1 MNRIASIK
9 GEILPTGGP
18 GIFLKGRAEQLCES
32 LAAEYEGKVQLI
44 YLDPPFGTGDTFS
57 VKLSTGKKKLTLPA
71 YSDKLSREE
80 YLAMMRTV
88 LTACHRMLSD
98 TGSLYLH
105 IDYRMS
111 PYLRLI
117 LDEIFGE
124 KNFMNEIIWAY
135 KSGGRSTRHFSRK
148 HDVILFYRK
157 TKAVYFD
164 ITAVGIPRGP
174 QKRNN
179 MKRRVDEL
187 GRVCFSIRSGG
198 KTYTYYEDTP
208 IFPSDVWD
216 DIEHL
221 HQRDP
226 ERTGF
231 GTQKPEALLKRIIL
245 SSSKPGDLV
254 CDLFSGSG
262 TTASVAAK
270 HGRRFLALDASPI
283 AMQLLRA
290 RQLVGRSEPTFFD
303 GSHQLTLRYGDA
315 PQICEN
321 ASLRLTAQEVGL
333 RAVYEGS
340 ENEDAAFLAIGTV
353 GDDGFFRPF
362 TYSVSPKPGAVLT
375 LPDTDAQLYLAISD
389 YAGNVSYTA
398 LCR

>member
-1 MNRIASIK
+1 MTGIAGIK

-18 GIFLKGRAEQLCES
+18 GTFLQGRAEQLCED
-32 LAAEYEGKVQLI
+32 LVLQYEGKVQLI

-71 YSDKLSREE
+71 YSDKLSRED

-88 LTACHRMLSD
+88 LTACHKMLSD
-98 TGSLYLH
+98 EGSLYLH
-105 IDYRMS
+105 VDYRMS
-111 PYLRLI
+111 PYLRLM

-135 KSGGRSTRHFSRK
+135 KSGGRSTKHFSRK

-179 MKRRVDEL
+179 MKRTVDEL

-245 SSSKPGDLV
+245 ASSRPGDLV

-262 TTASVAAK
+262 TTAAVAAK
-270 HGRRFLALDASPI
+270 QGRRFLAADASPI

-303 GSHQLTLRYGDA
+303 GSHSLVIRYGTA
-315 PQICEN
+315 PLAAPAADI
-321 ASLRLTAQEVGL
+321 RLSEQEVGI
-333 RAVYEGS
+333 RAVYEGTAAA
-340 ENEDAAFLAIGTV
+340 DIAFLAIGTV
-353 GDDGFFRPF
+353 NDDRYFCPF
-362 TYSVSPKPGAVLT
+362 TYAVSPKPGAVMT
-375 LPDTDAQLYLAISD
+375 LPSTNAPLYAAYSD
-389 YAGNVSYTA
+389 HAGTVTYAPLS
-398 LCR
+398 L

>member
-1 MNRIASIK
+1 MNRIAGIK

-18 GIFLKGRAEQLCES
+18 GIFLGGRAEQLSEA
-32 LAAEYEGKVQLI
+32 LASEYEGKVQLI

-71 YSDKLSREE
+71 YSDKLSRED
-80 YLAMMRTV
+80 YLAMMRSV
-88 LTACHRMLSD
+88 LTACHNML
-98 TGSLYLH
+98 TPEGSLYLH

-111 PYLRLI
+111 PYLRLM

-135 KSGGRSTRHFSRK
+135 KSGGRSTKHFSRK

-157 TKAVYFD
+157 SKSVYFD

-179 MKRRVDEL
+179 MKRTVDEL

-231 GTQKPEALLKRIIL
+231 GTQKPEALLRRIIL
-245 SSSKPGDLV
+245 SSSRPGDIV

-262 TTASVAAK
+262 TTAAVAAK
-270 HGRRFLALDASPI
+270 LGRRFLAADASPI

-303 GSHQLTLRYGDA
+303 GSHQLTIRYESA
-315 PQICEN
+315 PAA
-321 ASLRLTAQEVGL
+321 ASKANIRLSKQEVGIK
-333 RAVYEGS
+333 AVYAGS
-340 ENEDAAFLAIGTV
+340 KDADIAYLAIGAI
-353 GDDGFFRPF
+353 GEDYFFRPF
-362 TYSVSPKPGAVLT
+362 TYALLPKQGAVMT
-375 LPDTDAQLYLAISD
+375 IPATDAPLYAVFSD
-389 YAGNVSYTA
+389 HAGNVSFAA
-398 LCR
+398 L